1 MKAAGE
7 RNSRL
12 GRDLAA
18 ELQLKQTAIETIA
31 MITGCTHE
39 IAMTTLDRHLLQTTT
54 MQQAITACCIE
65 LHPAAQPNTFLEQNL
80 GEGARQIPANEMVRR
95 LAQAQRLDGE
105 VDTAQTPMS
114 ELHPANLDQRFL
126 HSAAQHLRNHELQ
139 HLPAAKR
146 LAVAHHRASKEQWEA
161 AIDQQTWK
169 RDFHTP
175 GAQTEQ
181 PTKPVPYLHSSPAVR
196 MAAAREQLQEQQQ
209 GTQPPAVVVV
219 GSGATKLPIWQPGDE
234 SQQRGFNWS
243 TKQYIQHAWRQYMV
257 ADGQYAPRTFKSL
270 ISQQLV
276 PTICAE
282 CEIPLSDWDH
292 ISDRILLERI
302 EARLKPKST
311 ADVINRLRELSISQD
326 TSKETL
332 SQRYRV
338 FAEGY
343 LQRIAEAQEC
353 GCKLSDNAV
362 KQSFLRA
369 VRQEPVLDTWVTEEM
384 DNGVGRSPSYCRT
397 PARL

>member
-1 MKAAGE
+1 
-7 RNSRL
+7 
-12 GRDLAA
+12 
-18 ELQLKQTAIETIA
+18 
-31 MITGCTHE
+31 
-39 IAMTTLDRHLLQTTT
+39 
-54 MQQAITACCIE
+54 
-65 LHPAAQPNTFLEQNL
+65 
-80 GEGARQIPANEMVRR
+80 
-95 LAQAQRLDGE
+95 
-105 VDTAQTPMS
+105 
-114 ELHPANLDQRFL
+114 
-126 HSAAQHLRNHELQ
+126 
-139 HLPAAKR
+139 
-146 LAVAHHRASKEQWEA
+146 
-161 AIDQQTWK
+161 
-169 RDFHTP
+169 
-175 GAQTEQ
+175 
-181 PTKPVPYLHSSPAVR
+181 
-196 MAAAREQLQEQQQ
+196 
-209 GTQPPAVVVV
+209 
-219 GSGATKLPIWQPGDE
+219 
-234 SQQRGFNWS
+234 
-243 TKQYIQHAWRQYMV
+243 MV